1 MKNNT
6 PSFVRQL
13 ARLMLSIITLLATT
27 AGIVAA
33 STGAMFTDTS
43 SVDFEV
49 STGWVDITSA
59 DGTLLPLSN
68 LKPGDVLYRPL
79 NFVNSGSLDFVYE
92 ITAVNPKGAG
102 ASLMDVI
109 EVETW
114 RVDNATDCSAKEMST
129 ASLVSASAT
138 LKKLNVGE
146 QKLETGQS
154 ETLCFKVSLP
164 HGTSNSA
171 AGKSASVSLTIATWQ
186 S

>member
-6 PSFVRQL
+6 PSIVRQVT
-13 ARLMLSIITLLATT
+13 RLMLSVITLLATT

-33 STGAMFTDTS
+33 STGAMFTDSS

-59 DGTLLPLSN
+59 NGTLMPLSN

-79 NFVNSGSLDFVYE
+79 NFTNSGSLNFMYE
-92 ITAVNPKGAG
+92 ITAVRPTGSG

-114 RVDNATDCSAKEMST
+114 RVNNATECAASQMSVATLVT
-129 ASLVSASAT
+129 ATAT
-138 LKKLNVGE
+138 LKNLNVADQLLATGE
-146 QKLETGQS
+146 S
-154 ETLCFKVSLP
+154 ETLCFKLTLP
-164 HGTSNSA
+164 AGTSNSS
-171 AGKSASVSLTIATWQ
+171 AGKTASVSLAIATWQ
-186 S
+186 A

>member
-1 MKNNT
+1 MENNT
-6 PSFVRQL
+6 PSFIRQL
-13 ARLMLSIITLLATT
+13 ARLALSVITLLATT

-79 NFVNSGSLDFVYE
+79 NFTNSGSLNFIYE
-92 ITAVNPKGAG
+92 ITAVRPTDAG

-114 RVDNATDCSAKEMST
+114 SVDNATECAATEMST
-129 ASLVSASAT
+129 ASLVSASTT
-138 LKKLNVGE
+138 LKDLNIGE
-146 QKLETGQS
+146 QLLETGQA
-154 ETLCFKVSLP
+154 ETLCFKLTLP
-164 HGTSNSA
+164 TGTSNSA

>member
-1 MKNNT
+1 MEDNT
-6 PSFVRQL
+6 PSFIRQL
-13 ARLMLSIITLLATT
+13 ARLVLSVITLLATT

-43 SVDFEV
+43 TVDFEV

-59 DGTLLPLSN
+59 DGTMLPLSN

-79 NFVNSGSLDFVYE
+79 NFTNSGSLDFMYE
-92 ITAVNPKGAG
+92 ISAVRPTGAG

-114 RVDNATDCSAKEMST
+114 RVTNATECAATEMST

-138 LKKLNVGE
+138 LKDLNIGE
-146 QKLETGQS
+146 QILETGQS
-154 ETLCFKVSLP
+154 ETLCFKLTLP
-164 HGTSNSA
+164 TGTSNSA

>member
-1 MKNNT
+1 MENNT

-13 ARLMLSIITLLATT
+13 ARLVLSVITLLATT

-79 NFVNSGSLDFVYE
+79 NFTNSGSLDFIYE
-92 ITAVNPKGAG
+92 ITAVRPTGAG

-114 RVDNATDCSAKEMST
+114 RVDNATQCAATEMST

-138 LKKLNVGE
+138 LKDLNTGD
-146 QKLETGQS
+146 QLLETGQS
-154 ETLCFKVSLP
+154 ETLCFKLTLP
-164 HGTSNSA
+164 AGTSNSA

>member
-138 LKKLNVGE
+138 LKNFNVGE

-171 AGKSASVSLTIATWQ
+171 AGKSASISLTIATWQ